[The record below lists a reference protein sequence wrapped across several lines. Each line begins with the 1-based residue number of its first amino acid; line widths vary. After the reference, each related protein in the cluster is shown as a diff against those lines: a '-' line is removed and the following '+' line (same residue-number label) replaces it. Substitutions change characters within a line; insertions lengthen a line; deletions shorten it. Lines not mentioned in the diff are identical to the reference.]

1 MKPDGAASSS
11 QWSIPEVLA
20 QLRAK
25 AGKGKPV
32 AVQVFL
38 HDDVSAENLAELAEK
53 IVTAA
58 KEEVGKHAAAKLGK
72 VHRLAKSFSVSA
84 DVDTLSAV
92 ANMPNVKTI
101 LPSEISDILPRPVKT
116 T

>member
-1 MKPDGAASSS
+1 MKSGGPSSS

-25 AGKGKPV
+25 VGKGEPV

-38 HDDVSAENLAELAEK
+38 HDDVSAEDLAELAEK
-53 IVTAA
+53 IVSAA
-58 KEEVGKHAAAKLGK
+58 KQEVGKHAAAKVGR

-92 ANMPNVKTI
+92 ANMPKVKTI
-101 LPSEISDILPRPVKT
+101 LPSEVPDILPRPVKAT
-116 T
+116 